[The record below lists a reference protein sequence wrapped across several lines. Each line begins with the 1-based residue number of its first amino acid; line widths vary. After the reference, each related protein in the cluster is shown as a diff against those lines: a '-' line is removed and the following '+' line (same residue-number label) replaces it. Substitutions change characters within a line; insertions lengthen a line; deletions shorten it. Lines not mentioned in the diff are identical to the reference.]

1 MAASKPRN
9 SFSPRAYLSPAIA
22 GQKDRI
28 GHNDNAESN
37 PASGGANETVFPNAS
52 PLLTDS
58 LALSLAQRARLTFK
72 RIFVE
77 FSPRGISNPGEC
89 RHLLQATQQGG
100 SWWSRDRGNV
110 RETGNLPSNN
120 PVNLNSH
127 IKGKGK
133 IQVEAA
139 II

>member
-1 MAASKPRN
+1 MGWIGPSVAASKPRN

-58 LALSLAQRARLTFK
+58 LARSLAQRARLTFK

-100 SWWSRDRGNV
+100 SWRS
-110 RETGNLPSNN
+110 
-120 PVNLNSH
+120 
-127 IKGKGK
+127 
-133 IQVEAA
+133 
-139 II
+139 